1 MEEVELTGCS
11 EITFF
16 NSYLLQIPPQNLNN
30 SLGSPLLQMPL
41 NKAHSSHFPILKP
54 TKLYYGPEMS
64 LFEQGES
71 QAVSLKAVQGDSCS
85 VVFVA
90 SQGSVNHAFSEE
102 NVLGM

>member
-1 MEEVELTGCS
+1 
-11 EITFF
+11 
-16 NSYLLQIPPQNLNN
+16 
-30 SLGSPLLQMPL
+30 MPL

-71 QAVSLKAVQGDSCS
+71 QAVAYEAVRGHCSS

-90 SQGSVNHAFSEE
+90 SQSSVYHTLGED
-102 NVLGM
+102 NVLGMQGWAFVVVQDLDSARFVLQ